1 MNPTAVKEAT
11 KIGFPMDHLVG
22 VWWSGGDDDAR
33 PSGAEAKGY
42 SSLDLNGVGANFP
55 ALQDILKYVVS
66 KGKSQVSG
74 PDKVGENLYNRAVM
88 NSAMIAEAIRTAQQL
103 TGKKVVNAEDVRR
116 GFEAL
121 NITEARWKEMGFP
134 NFASPVH
141 LTCADHNG
149 HSGISLVRWDGT
161 KWETTVPS
169 IQPIK
174 DKVLPLINSAA
185 EEYVKANTGW
195 PKRTEP
201 CDKSS

>member
-1 MNPTAVKEAT
+1 
-11 KIGFPMDHLVG
+11 
-22 VWWSGGDDDAR
+22 
-33 PSGAEAKGY
+33 
-42 SSLDLNGVGANFP
+42 
-55 ALQDILKYVVS
+55 
-66 KGKSQVSG
+66 
-74 PDKVGENLYNRAVM
+74 
-88 NSAMIAEAIRTAQQL
+88 MIAEAIRTAQQL
-103 TGKKVVNAEDVRR
+103 TGKKQVNADDVRR

-149 HSGISLVRWDGT
+149 HSGISLVQWDGT
-161 KWETTVPS
+161 KWNTTVPS

-174 DKVLPLINSAA
+174 DKVLPLISSAA

-201 CDKSS
+201 CEKSS